1 MTKIIGIN
9 YKTTTGDLPTFC
21 GKIASSSLQICT
33 IAAEL
38 QPK

>member
-9 YKTTTGDLPTFC
+9 YKTTTGDLPTIR
-21 GKIASSSLQICT
+21 GKFASSSLQICT
-33 IAAEL
+33 NSAEL